1 MNNLIIFRTSGRL
14 GNAIFRYLACV
25 KVILKCK
32 KYNID
37 LNYILEENVNLNLI
51 NNLKVIKEKEIFDFL
66 DSEIKEKEIN
76 ILLDG
81 YFQHDNLYIEN
92 KNEIIDYINIFKNYH
107 KIKTDRGNQHFL
119 NTIIDNLSLEKKY
132 DVVIHLRLS
141 DFNGIEDF
149 IEFKYMINLFNSL
162 SEKFFINKKIA
173 IVSEK
178 LYSQNDINYLNN
190 CLDWFK
196 SKKLNITFESN
207 DLITDFN
214 IMKQSKILICSNST
228 LSWMAAYFSKNI
240 EKCYLPDYNFK
251 DKNTTFKYPIKN
263 TFLYK
268 MKYI

>member
-1 MNNLIIFRTSGRL
+1 MNNLIIFRSSGRF

-37 LNYILEENVNLNLI
+37 LNYVLEENVNYKNI

-66 DSEIKEKEIN
+66 DSEIKEKDIN

-81 YFQHDNLYIEN
+81 YFQHDNLYDEN
-92 KNEIIDYINIFKNYH
+92 KTEIIDYINIYKNIH
-107 KIKTDRGNQHFL
+107 KIRTDRGCEYFL
-119 NTIIDNLSLEKKY
+119 KSIIDEIILEKKY

-141 DFNGIEDF
+141 DFNGSEDF
-149 IEFKYMINLFNSL
+149 IELKHMINLFNSFPL
-162 SEKFFINKKIA
+162 EFFTDKKIA

-214 IMKQSKILICSNST
+214 IMKQAKILICSNST
-228 LSWMAAYFSKNI
+228 LAWIAVYFSKNI
-240 EKCYLPDYNFK
+240 EKCFLPDYNFK
-251 DKNTTFKYPIKN
+251 DKTTTFKYPIKN
-263 TFLYK
+263 TVLYK
-268 MKYI
+268 VN